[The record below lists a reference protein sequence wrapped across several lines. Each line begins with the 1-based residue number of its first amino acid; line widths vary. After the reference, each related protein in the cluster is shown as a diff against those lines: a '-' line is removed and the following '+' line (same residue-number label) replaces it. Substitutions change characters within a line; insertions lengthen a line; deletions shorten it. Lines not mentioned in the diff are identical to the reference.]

1 MKKALIITSSLF
13 LILTVFQI
21 TKSFGVFET
30 RFTEDSNIN
39 IAKWHIYVNDYNLNN
54 TNNTFYVDNIT
65 YTNNEGVSEGRFAP
79 GVTGSFLLEIDPT
92 DTEVS
97 FEYSLSID
105 LSGLEYDQIR
115 IDSIEGIDGTNLT
128 VNEGVYSKVFPL
140 SDIYD
145 GKTDTIK
152 VTFSWINDDENNDSD
167 SELGSSSG
175 NIEIPINIRF
185 NQYIE

>member
-65 YTNNEGVSEGRFAP
+65 YINNEGVSEGRFAP
-79 GVTGSFLLEIDPT
+79 GVTGSFLLEIERIST
-92 DTEVS
+92 RIEFTCLVA
-97 FEYSLSID
+97 SLTT
-105 LSGLEYDQIR
+105 LVYNKLE
-115 IDSIEGIDGTNLT
+115 S
-128 VNEGVYSKVFPL
+128 V
-140 SDIYD
+140 
-145 GKTDTIK
+145 
-152 VTFSWINDDENNDSD
+152 
-167 SELGSSSG
+167 
-175 NIEIPINIRF
+175 
-185 NQYIE
+185 